1 MIRSTHSPVKSRLT
15 SRVTKLLAEQ
25 DESLPF
31 ACPYCPKRFYSLS
44 GQAQHLS
51 QTACNKREQ
60 AALNAVR
67 VTIKRRWVDTLEN
80 NTGESSKRVRFEDT
94 DATSVNP
101 EANEAPIPPDLEPE
115 DTTCL
120 PETLPKPPQPPIG
133 KAIFTKVHP
142 DMYIERFPNTL
153 AGTPI
158 NDIIAP
164 PLDLHA
170 YIQSTGSLS
179 DRKHFET
186 LEILMTI
193 GLTNK
198 GRDRLLKSEMY
209 KGRTPWKNCKK
220 MLQDLDW
227 LPHGPK
233 WVMYEIEISEKN
245 GGIRTEYLF
254 GCNIIDLVRSLI
266 GDTTFKDDL
275 RYAPILLWAT
285 KDRKVRIYGEA
296 WTGNWWWRMQM
307 KLSDPSAT
315 IIPLIIATDR
325 TRLSTMCG
333 GQQAYPVYVTIGNLP
348 KSIRRK
354 VSRHATILL
363 GYLPVDDFKDVANL
377 DERARLK
384 NKLTHDA
391 MTILMAPLKQA
402 AKEGV
407 VMACADGRQRRVYP
421 IPAAFEGDWPE
432 QCAMASAE
440 ESGCPICEQDYDH
453 RAEYPNNA
461 PHRNPNDTLAALR
474 VYMESKDAG
483 DLKPM
488 GLKPWW
494 PWWAGIPHFNFHTS
508 IMPDLL
514 HQLYQG
520 MIKTHAITWSKKV
533 VGVSMVD
540 KCFKG
545 MPGMVGL
552 RHFTK
557 GISKVSQSQ
566 WTGRESKEMAK
577 QLLPIVAGQQGA
589 NPNFVALIRSILDF
603 TFRAHQSQM
612 TEEDIEHLQK
622 ALNVFHTKKQVLV
635 TVKIYEELE
644 GLNGIK
650 KLHMLTHYAF
660 TIREMGT
667 PDGYNT
673 EAPEHLHIIYAKRGW
688 RASNKV
694 RPMEQMVR
702 FIQRYETIRIHR
714 AYMDRYH
721 GLVDRDR
728 MDGTVVYGEGEESL
742 LEQGNTEHGEH
753 EIDLDIEQ
761 GPEPSEDGED
771 ESSSSGDEDEDENAR
786 DSAWVTSPANQ
797 CIDLDPDWTV
807 AIKPTVSRVS
817 GHCLIQSYGATDLV
831 LRVNDWLEET
841 IAAGLLPR
849 LQFVTADHAFDV
861 WHKVYLHHRPLVFD
875 PDQPPRRD
883 TIRAKPAP
891 PVREGSK
898 RDAPIGTF
906 DTVLFLARPDETGIF
921 LQQTNDKGYRAG
933 RVRAIFSL
941 PSHLLDSY
949 PDPLVYLDLFSPFPK
964 SLAISHGMY
973 TTAHDEYRVFGQS
986 PQGFPFE
993 RHDLLSMSK
1002 QFFFNHYSN
1011 HFIFGV
1017 VEHWRRVEAKADQ
1030 AKVARLR
1037 EIAEEAA
1044 RAKAARGKAA
1054 RARLVQARAELEKG
1068 TGNILQ

>member
-1 MIRSTHSPVKSRLT
+1 MNTTPVN
-15 SRVTKLLAEQ
+15 
-25 DESLPF
+25 
-31 ACPYCPKRFYSLS
+31 
-44 GQAQHLS
+44 QA
-51 QTACNKREQ
+51 
-60 AALNAVR
+60 
-67 VTIKRRWVDTLEN
+67 
-80 NTGESSKRVRFEDT
+80 
-94 DATSVNP
+94 
-101 EANEAPIPPDLEPE
+101 ANEAPIPPGLEPE
-115 DTTCL
+115 ATTCL
-120 PETLPKPPQPPIG
+120 PETLPKPQPPIG
-133 KAIFTKVHP
+133 KAILTETHP
-142 DMYIERFPNTL
+142 NMYIEQFLNPL

-209 KGRTPWKNCKK
+209 MGRTPWPNCKK
-220 MLQDLDW
+220 MLKDLDR

-233 WVMYEIEISEKN
+233 WMMYEIEIREKN

-266 GDTTFKDDL
+266 GDTAFKDDL
-275 RYAPILLWAT
+275 RYAPVRLWAA
-285 KDRKVRIYGEA
+285 KDRKMRIYGEA

-307 KLSDPSAT
+307 KLLDPSAT
-315 IIPLIIATDR
+315 IVPLIIATDR
-325 TRLSTMCG
+325 TRHSTMCG

-354 VSRHATILL
+354 VNRHAAILL

-391 MTILMAPLKQA
+391 MAILMEPLKQA

-407 VMACADGRQRRVYP
+407 VMTCADGRQRRVYP

-440 ESGCPICEQDYDH
+440 ESGCPMCEQDYDH
-453 RAEYPNNA
+453 RAEYPNDA

-474 VYMESKDAG
+474 AYMESKDAG

-520 MIKTHAITWSKKV
+520 MIKTHAIAWSKKV

-552 RHFTK
+552 RHFSK
-557 GISKVSQSQ
+557 GISKVAQSQ

-612 TEEDIEHLQK
+612 TEEDIEHLQQ

-635 TVKIYEELE
+635 TVTIYKELE
-644 GLNGIK
+644 RLNGIK
-650 KLHMLTHYAF
+650 KLHMLTHYSF

-673 EAPEHLHIIYAKRGW
+673 ESPEHLHIIYAKRGW

-694 RPMEQMVR
+694 RPMEQMIR
-702 FIQRYETIRIHR
+702 FIQRYEAIRIHR
-714 AYMDRYH
+714 AYMDRYY
-721 GLVDRDR
+721 GLLDRER
-728 MDGTVVYGEGEESL
+728 IDGTVVYGEDEESL
-742 LEQGNTEHGEH
+742 LEQGNTEHTGQ
-753 EIDLDIEQ
+753 EIDLDNEQ
-761 GPEPSEDGED
+761 GPEPSDNGED
-771 ESSSSGDEDEDENAR
+771 EASSSGDEDEDEDTNER
-786 DSAWVTSPANQ
+786 AWEASPTGQ
-797 CIDLDPDWTV
+797 CIDLDPDWSV
-807 AIKPTVSRVS
+807 AIKPTLSHVA
-817 GHCLIQSYGATDLV
+817 GHCLIQSYGAVDLV
-831 LRVNDWLEET
+831 SRVNDWLEET
-841 IAAGLLPR
+841 IAAGLLPP
-849 LQFVTADHAFDV
+849 LQFVTADHTFNV
-861 WHKVYLHHRPLVFD
+861 WHKVYLRHQPLVFD

-883 TIRAKPAP
+883 TVRAKPAP

-898 RDAPIGTF
+898 RDAPPGTF

-921 LQQTNDKGYRAG
+921 WYRAG

-941 PSHLLDSY
+941 PPHLRDSY
-949 PDPLVYLDLFSPFPK
+949 PDPLVYLDLFAPFPK

-973 TTAHDEYRVFGQS
+973 TTTHDEYRGTRRTLVIPVAWLVSACHLAPVFGQS

-993 RHDLLSMSK
+993 RHDLLSVSK

-1011 HFIFGV
+1011 HFIFGL
-1017 VEHWRRVEAKADQ
+1017 VEHWRRAGAKADQ

-1037 EIAEEAA
+1037 DIAEEAA
-1044 RAKAARGKAA
+1044 RAKAARAKAA
-1054 RARLVQARAELEKG
+1054 RARLVRARTELQKG
-1068 TGNILQ
+1068 TGNTQ